1 MPSWLGTERLQLR
14 AWRVEDL
21 DDFAALTA
29 DAAVMRWVGDGS
41 VLDRA
46 RTAVWI
52 ERANQ
57 NIARWGFGTHAVI
70 ERASGRPIGW
80 AGLIRSDGTPGD
92 DEAEIIYALAPD
104 RWGRGYATEL
114 VRGML
119 DWAWRESGLVRVLAT
134 VDPDNAASLALLEKL
149 GFEPLGAGVDADGLP
164 ELRYLAS
171 RPGGVGDMDRP

>member
-1 MPSWLGTERLQLR
+1 MASWLGTERLQLR
-14 AWRVEDL
+14 AWRAEDL

-57 NIARWGFGTHAVI
+57 NIARWGFGTHAVV
-70 ERASGRPIGW
+70 ERAGGRPIGW
-80 AGLIRSDGTPGD
+80 AGLIRSEDTPGE

-119 DWAWRESGLVRVLAT
+119 DWAWRESELARVLAT
-134 VDPDNAASLALLEKL
+134 VDPANAASIALLLRL
-149 GFEPLGAGVDADGLP
+149 GFVLCGEGVDRDGLA
-164 ELRYLAS
+164 ELRYEAR
-171 RPGGVGDMDRP
+171 RP